1 VQDYYARLGVARN
14 ATPDDIKRA
23 WREQAKRLHP
33 DHNHGSDGAA
43 FKLAAEAWEVLSDA
57 DHRSRYDRELIAEEA
72 RRRPAPAP
80 SPARPSYTVANVPV
94 TYDAWSAA
102 MDVVMRLHEQEATRR
117 YREMEYAN
125 EQMLLEQELATHGY
139 WTRDG
144 TMRDGSHAKQ
154 RKP

>member
-1 VQDYYARLGVARN
+1 MQDYYARLGVARN

-43 FKLAAEAWEVLSDA
+43 FKLAAEAWETLSDA
-57 DHRSRYDRELIAEEA
+57 DHRSRYDRELLAEEA
-72 RRRPAPAP
+72 RRRPAPTQA
-80 SPARPSYTVANVPV
+80 PARPSYTVANVPV

-102 MDVVMRLHEQEATRR
+102 MDVVMRMHEQEATRR

-125 EQMLLEQELATHGY
+125 EQIRLEQELAAHGY